1 MTERNVL
8 LIGGGAREHAIG
20 QALVDSGAELS
31 VVMKNEN
38 PGLARL
44 ATNTHVGSE
53 KAPSLIVEKA
63 KAWGVDIAISGPEGP
78 IASGVTD
85 ALAQAGIRV
94 ASPTQKAGRIET
106 DKAWMRRVM
115 KKHDVPGAIKNRHFT
130 HAQGLRSFI
139 EELGDIAVKPIGL
152 TGGKGVKVTG
162 EHLDDTEEAL
172 EYATEILT
180 SGYGGGEVVIEEK
193 LVGEEFTIQ
202 CFTDGDTL
210 APTPPVQDH
219 KRAFEGDEG
228 PNTGGMGSYSGPN
241 ATLPFLTER
250 DHQEAIRIVDGI
262 VGALKKE
269 GHRYVGP
276 IYGQF
281 MLTEEGPKVIEV
293 NARFGDPEAMNTIPL
308 LETSLTR
315 IVDAMTRQRL
325 DKLDLRFSEEATV
338 VKYVVPRGYGTNPSE
353 DVKVHV
359 DEDAIE
365 ATGARLYYASCNPTE
380 GGVTTTTSRTLA
392 VVGIAETLQEANEQA
407 EDALE
412 HIQGDEIYIRH
423 DIGTD
428 DLVTRRIAHMRA
440 LGRDPTD
447 A

>member
-1 MTERNVL
+1 MTETSVL

-20 QALVDSGAELS
+20 QALVESGAELS
-31 VVMKNEN
+31 VIMKNKN

-44 ATNTHVGSE
+44 ATNVHVGSE
-53 KAPSLIVEKA
+53 KAPSLAVDKA
-63 KAWGVDIAISGPEGP
+63 NAWDIDIAISGPEAP

-115 KKHDVPGAIKNRHFT
+115 KKHDVPGGIKSRHFT
-130 HAQGLRSFI
+130 HAQGLRSYI
-139 EELGDIAVKPIGL
+139 EELGDVAVKPIGL

-162 EHLDDTEEAL
+162 EHLDHTEDAL
-172 EYATEILT
+172 DYATEILT

-193 LVGEEFTIQ
+193 LVGEEFTVQ
-202 CFTDGDTL
+202 CFTDGDTVT
-210 APTPPVQDH
+210 PTPPIQDH

-228 PNTGGMGSYSGPN
+228 PNTGGMGSYSGPD
-241 ATLPFLTER
+241 ATLPFLTTE
-250 DHQEAIRIVDGI
+250 DHQEAIRIVEGL
-262 VGALKKE
+262 VNALAKE

-281 MLTEEGPKVIEV
+281 MLTADGPKVIEV

-308 LETSLTR
+308 LETSFTR
-315 IVDAMTRQRL
+315 IVDALTRQRL
-325 DKLDLRFSEEATV
+325 HTVDMTFNTDATV

-353 DVKVHV
+353 NVTVHV
-359 DEDAIE
+359 NEDAIHD
-365 ATGARLYYASCNPTE
+365 TGARLYYPSCNPTE

-392 VVGIAETLQEANEQA
+392 VVGTGDTIADANEQA
-407 EDALE
+407 EAALE
-412 HIQGDEIYIRH
+412 HIQSDEIYIRH

-428 DLVTRRIAHMRA
+428 DLVTQRIAHMRA
-440 LGRDPTD
+440 LGRDPTN